1 MDGAG
6 NLYIAD
12 DINCLAYKVT
22 AATNQIA
29 VIAGNYTFAAGAVT
43 PSTTPEPALGSATC
57 PQGIAVD
64 GARNVYII
72 DAKVMNSGGYPYEV
86 EEVSATTGEIFVM
99 AGGGSN
105 APSTTP
111 QAALSVS
118 LNGVNSLA
126 TDGSGSLYISD
137 FFNNLVEKVTPAG
150 QLAIFAGGGSTPVS
164 TTPQAATSAALNGP
178 TGMVMDGSGN
188 FYISDQNISVIEKV
202 NSSGQIVSV
211 AGGGGNAPST
221 TPQSG
226 LSVALN
232 NPAGLA
238 VDGAG
243 DLYIAD
249 FSNQEVEQLNQ
260 AGQLVVVAGG
270 GGTVP
275 TATAEASTSAA
286 LGLIEGVEVDGA
298 GNLYIADG
306 QDIGGGDNMVEK
318 VSATS
323 APLNFPFT
331 NVGSS
336 SVAQSVKVT
345 NIGNQSVTFT
355 SVSAATDYPLQAGGT
370 CTMTGSSGQSLA
382 PSANCSLSYAFH
394 PTQGGVLNEA
404 ATLNDNNLNVAGSH
418 QLIAFTGTGVGGS
431 NPQLTSINPPS
442 GSSGTSVT
450 VTGTNLSGATEMTF
464 GSTPGNSDVQHIDHG
479 DGNCARG

>member
-12 DINCLAYKVT
+12 DINCMAYKVI
-22 AATNQIA
+22 AATNQIVA
-29 VIAGNYTFAAGAVT
+29 IAGNYTFAGGAVT
-43 PSTTPEPALGSATC
+43 PSTTPEPALGSNTC

-64 GARNVYII
+64 GAGNVYIV
-72 DAKVMNSGGYPYEV
+72 DAHFVNGSGYPNVV
-86 EEVSATTGEIFVM
+86 EEVSAATQEIFVM

-111 QAALSVS
+111 QAATSVT

-126 TDGSGSLYISD
+126 TDAAGNLYISD

-211 AGGGGNAPST
+211 AGGGGTAPST
-221 TPQSG
+221 TPQAA

-249 FSNQEVEQLNQ
+249 FSNNLVEQVNT

-275 TATAEASTSAA
+275 TATPESSTSAQ
-286 LGLIEGVEVDGA
+286 LGNIEGVEVDGA
-298 GNLYIADG
+298 GNIYIADG
-306 QDIGGGDNMVEK
+306 QNIGNGDNMVEK

-336 SVAQSVKVT
+336 SVPQSVKVT

-355 SVSAATDYPLQAGGT
+355 SVSAATDYPLQTGGT
-370 CTMTGSSGQSLA
+370 CTMTGEQRTIAGIERQLQPLLCL
-382 PSANCSLSYAFH
+382 PSH
-394 PTQGGVLNEA
+394 HRGR
-404 ATLNDNNLNVAGSH
+404 
-418 QLIAFTGTGVGGS
+418 
-431 NPQLTSINPPS
+431 
-442 GSSGTSVT
+442 
-450 VTGTNLSGATEMTF
+450 TE
-464 GSTPGNSDVQHIDHG
+464 
-479 DGNCARG
+479 